1 MTTVHTAT
9 PWHVVDDYHPTRAC
23 LEIQDSDHYSIATIY
38 NGPGDDDMKD
48 ADGVTRN
55 DLVRVANA
63 SFIVTA
69 CNAHDQLTTEIA
81 ALVAENEALHEQLSR
96 KDEACNNTINAA
108 LMMPDP
114 VREPVANAG
123 GQSSA
128 TKEMLNEAIDD
139 KVARAEDL
147 MSDFPPHRAMER
159 FHEANAALKEIID
172 QLFHVQPTAVGA
184 ADLPEAVAVIGS
196 DYQLLWCRQDW
207 SKGLKVGDFLC
218 ARKVGALGLP
228 ALLWLDACAKSGIAS
243 VSQAAA
249 ALIDYYQGAEN
260 PAPAVVHPTA
270 LTAAGVTP

>member
-1 MTTVHTAT
+1 MAERTKGDIAIYRDHSDAETASHLIFLR
-9 PWHVVDDYHPTRAC
+9 PEAGYAGYSSH
-23 LEIQDSDHYSIATIY
+23 SIADIY
-38 NGPGDDDMKD
+38 SAPAGSEQE
-48 ADGVTRN
+48 
-55 DLVRVANA
+55 ANA
-63 SFIVTA
+63 EFLVKA
-69 CNAHDQLTTEIA
+69 WGAHDQLTAEIA
-81 ALVAENEALHEQLSR
+81 ALVAENEALHEKLSR
-96 KDEACNNTINAA
+96 KDEACNNTVNAA
-108 LMMPDP
+108 LSMPDP

-172 QLFHVQPTAVGA
+172 QLFHGRPTAVGA
-184 ADLPEAVAVIGS
+184 ADLLEAVAVIGS

-218 ARKVGALGLP
+218 ARKVGALGSP
-228 ALLWLDACAKSGIAS
+228 VLLWLDACAKSGIAS

-249 ALIDYYQGAEN
+249 ALIAYYQGAES
-260 PAPAVVHPTA
+260 PSPAVVRPTA
-270 LTAAGVTP
+270 NGAAGQKGGVTP

>member
-1 MTTVHTAT
+1 MDDVSKLGPLWVNELIH
-9 PWHVVDDYHPTRAC
+9 HV
-23 LEIQDSDHYSIATIY
+23 QS
-38 NGPGDDDMKD
+38 K
-48 ADGVTRN
+48 RN
-55 DLVRVANA
+55 RVAENMLLIKPDGDYA
-63 SFIVTA
+63 KQHQMVLDVA
-69 CNAHDQLTTEIA
+69 DRMLAAAANPRDAEIA
-81 ALVAENEALHEQLSR
+81 ALIAENEALHEKLSR

-147 MSDFPPHRAMER
+147 MSEFPPHREMER

-172 QLFHVQPTAVGA
+172 QLFHVRPTAVGA

-228 ALLWLDACAKSGIAS
+228 VLLWLDACAKSGIAS

-270 LTAAGVTP
+270 LIAPGVTP